1 MYEMNHLPR
10 THAMNIPLPTGP
22 LIMVVEDDLLVA
34 GTLEIALES
43 KDYRILGPVET
54 VDEALKLLETQ
65 RPDVALIDYRLASST
80 SEKLLEPL
88 RERHIPVCVL
98 TGLSADELPASYA
111 GCRVLQ
117 KPFRLDTLLDALAPA
132 RAQ

>member
-10 THAMNIPLPTGP
+10 THAMNITLPSGP

-34 GTLEIALES
+34 STLEIALEL

-54 VDEALKLLETQ
+54 VEEALKLLETQ
-65 RPDVALIDYRLASST
+65 SPDVALIDYRLATST
-80 SEKLLEPL
+80 SEKLLAPL

-98 TGLSADELPASYA
+98 TGLSADELPVNYA

-117 KPFRLDTLLDALAPA
+117 KPLRLDTLLDALAPVI
-132 RAQ
+132 AQ